1 MAEDSQVSGWRQ
13 RGINALSIMLF
24 IFVLYTCATG
34 PFESIIHRA
43 IFIAILIVL
52 GLFMYPL
59 WSGSRLRPLGIV
71 IDVCMGVIAVISCG
85 YVIANYELIMGSL
98 GNLPLAETRDI
109 LMTACLVITILE
121 LSRRAIGMI
130 FPTIVV
136 VIIAYALFGEYIPGR
151 LGHRGFDIYFL
162 TETLFLSDLGIWGM
176 LTGVAAT
183 VIAAFTLFGAVL
195 LNTGGGQTFIDI
207 AMRLGGRA
215 PGGGAK
221 IATIAS
227 GLFGMVSGSAV
238 ANVATTGNFTIPLM
252 KRLGYPPAM
261 AAGTEAVA
269 STGGQL
275 APPIMGAAAFI
286 MAEIIGVDYLRIVV
300 AAALPA
306 FMFYLGVFMT
316 IHVMATEGGLGSVPA
331 DEVPVWKNILNW
343 KRILPISTA
352 IAALIYAILNGNS
365 ITTAAFY
372 GTVGALV
379 TFPLTYIR
387 KLSDLFGVFRELKK
401 AAIDSSKGLLIIG
414 ILLAGAQIMV
424 SAINMT
430 GLGVTLSSLIVSI
443 GGENLF
449 MITLIVAVVCMIMG
463 MGIPTTAA
471 YVLVAAVLAPAL
483 IKVGIV
489 PLVAHL
495 FVFYYA
501 TLSVITPP
509 VCIAVFVG
517 AGIAGARW
525 GDAAKYALRLG
536 AVTYVIPFLF
546 IIYPGMLA
554 QAGFSGFLHALF
566 SGVVFV
572 LAFANI
578 FGGMKIF
585 RYRFINIIIWLVV
598 AFLAVI
604 PGLAPTASAVVITV
618 VLYLV
623 RKRFRAALP
632 QHASTE

>member
-1 MAEDSQVSGWRQ
+1 MDDSRGLEWRK
-13 RGINALSIMLF
+13 RGINALSILLVA
-24 IFVLYTCATG
+24 FVLYTCATG

-43 IFIAILIVL
+43 IFVAILVVL
-52 GLFMYPL
+52 GVFMYPL
-59 WSGSRLRPLGIV
+59 WSESRLRPLGIV
-71 IDVCMGVIAVISCG
+71 VDASMALAAVVSCS
-85 YVIANYELIMGSL
+85 YVIVNYELIMGSL
-98 GNLPLAETRDI
+98 PTAQTRDI
-109 LMTACLVITILE
+109 LMTACLVIIILE
-121 LSRRAIGMI
+121 ISRRAIGLI
-130 FPTIVV
+130 FPLIVV
-136 VIIAYALFGEYIPGR
+136 MIIVYTLFGEYVPGR

-162 TETLFLSDLGIWGM
+162 TETLFLGDLGIWGM

-183 VIAAFTLFGAVL
+183 VIAAFTVFGSVL
-195 LNTGGGQTFIDI
+195 LNTGGGRTFIDI

-261 AAGTEAVA
+261 AGGTEAIA

-286 MAEIIGVDYLRIVV
+286 MAEIIGVDYVRIMI

-306 FMFYLGVFMT
+306 VLFYMGVFMT
-316 IHVMATEGGLGSVPA
+316 IHVLATEGSLGSVP
-331 DEVPVWKNILNW
+331 DEEVPDWKEILRW
-343 KRILPISTA
+343 QRVLPISTA
-352 IAALIYAILNGNS
+352 LAGLFFGILNGNS

-372 GTVGALV
+372 GIIGALI
-379 TFPLTYIR
+379 TFPLTCIR
-387 KLSDLFGVFRELKK
+387 SRSDLWAALKELNK
-401 AAIDSSKGLLIIG
+401 AVIDSAKGLLVVG
-414 ILLAGAQIMV
+414 VLLAGAQIMV

-430 GLGVTLSSLIVSI
+430 GLGVTLSTLIVSI
-443 GGENLF
+443 GGDNIFL
-449 MITLIVAVVCMIMG
+449 ITLIVAVVCMIMG

-471 YVLVAAVLAPAL
+471 YVLVAAVLAPAM

-489 PLVAHL
+489 PLVSHM

-501 TLSVITPP
+501 TLSVVTPP

-525 GDAAKYALRLG
+525 GDTAKYALKLG

-554 QAGFSGFLHALF
+554 QEGLTAFLQALF

-572 LAFANI
+572 LAFANL

-585 RYRFINIIIWLVV
+585 RYRIVNAVLWLIVGV
-598 AFLAVI
+598 LAVI
-604 PGLAPTASAVVITV
+604 PGWTSSVAALIMTV
-618 VLYLV
+618 GLYLAK
-623 RKRFRAALP
+623 KRFRTVLP
-632 QHASTE
+632 QHAKP

>member
-1 MAEDSQVSGWRQ
+1 MAEDNRGVGWRQ
-13 RGINALSIMLF
+13 RGINALSILLF
-24 IFVLYTCATG
+24 LFVLYTCATG

-43 IFIAILIVL
+43 IFIAILTVL

-71 IDVCMGVIAVISCG
+71 IDACMGTVAVISCI

-98 GNLPLAETRDI
+98 GNLPMAQARDI
-109 LMTACLVITILE
+109 LMTACLVVIILE
-121 LSRRAIGMI
+121 ISRRAIGVI

-136 VIIAYALFGEYIPGR
+136 AIIVYALFGEYIPGR

-162 TETLFLSDLGIWGM
+162 TETLFLSDLGLWGM

-195 LNTGGGQTFIDI
+195 LNTGGGRTFIDI

-261 AAGTEAVA
+261 AGGTEAVA

-286 MAEIIGVDYLRIVV
+286 MAEIIGVDYVRIMI

-306 FMFYLGVFMT
+306 FLFYMGVFMT
-316 IHVMATEGGLGSVPA
+316 IHVLATEGSLGSVPV
-331 DEVPVWKNILNW
+331 DEVPVWKNILHW
-343 KRILPISTA
+343 KRITPICTA
-352 IAALIYAILNGNS
+352 LVALFFGILNGNS

-379 TFPLTYIR
+379 TFPATRVR
-387 KLSDLFGVFRELKK
+387 KLPDLIAAARELKK

-414 ILLAGAQIMV
+414 ILLAGAQVMV

-430 GLGVTLSSLIVSI
+430 GLGVTLSTLIVTI
-443 GGENLF
+443 GGENIFL
-449 MITLIVAVVCMIMG
+449 ITLIVAAVCMIMG

-471 YVLVAAVLAPAL
+471 YVLVAAVLAPAM
-483 IKVGIV
+483 IKVGIA
-489 PLVAHL
+489 PLVAHM

-517 AGIAGARW
+517 AGIADARW
-525 GDAAKYALRLG
+525 GDTAKYALRLG

-554 QAGFSGFLHALF
+554 QGGAAAFLNALV

-572 LAFANI
+572 LAFANL

-585 RYRFINIIIWLVV
+585 RHRTVNAVLWLIV
-598 AFLAVI
+598 AVLSVMTGWESTLIAI
-604 PGLAPTASAVVITV
+604 AMTAA
-618 VLYLV
+618 LYFA
-623 RKRFRAALP
+623 RKKFRADLRP
-632 QHASTE
+632 GIS

>member
-1 MAEDSQVSGWRQ
+1 MAQNSRGPGLRQ
-13 RGINALSIMLF
+13 RGINTLSILLF
-24 IFVLYTCATG
+24 LFVLYTCATG
-34 PFESIIHRA
+34 PFEGIIHRA
-43 IFIAILIVL
+43 IFVAILIVL
-52 GLFMYPL
+52 GLFSYPL
-59 WSGSRLRPLGIV
+59 WSESRLRPLGIL
-71 IDVCMGVIAVISCG
+71 IDACMGVVAVISCV

-98 GNLPLAETRDI
+98 GELPLAHTWDI
-109 LMTACLVITILE
+109 IMTVCLVVIILE
-121 LSRRAIGMI
+121 ISRRAIGLI
-130 FPTIVV
+130 FPSIVFL
-136 VIIAYALFGEYIPGR
+136 IILYALFGEHIPGR
-151 LGHRGFDIYFL
+151 LGHRGFDINFL

-183 VIAAFTLFGAVL
+183 VIAAFTMFGAVL

-261 AAGTEAVA
+261 AGGTEAIA

-286 MAEIIGVDYLRIVV
+286 MAEIIGVDYVRIMV

-306 FMFYLGVFMT
+306 FLFYMAVFMT
-316 IHVMATEGGLGSVPA
+316 IHILAIEGSLGSVP
-331 DEVPVWKNILNW
+331 DEEVPVWKNILHW
-343 KRILPISTA
+343 RRITPITTA
-352 IAALIYAILNGNS
+352 LAALFFGILNVNS

-372 GTVGALV
+372 GTVGALI
-379 TFPLTYIR
+379 TFPLTSIR
-387 KLSDLFGVFRELKK
+387 KPSDLFATLKELKK

-414 ILLAGAQIMV
+414 ILLAGAQVMV

-430 GLGVTLSSLIVSI
+430 GLGVTLSTLIVSV
-443 GGENLF
+443 GGENIFL
-449 MITLIVAVVCMIMG
+449 ITLIVAVVCMIMG

-489 PLVAHL
+489 PLVSHM

-501 TLSVITPP
+501 TLSVVTPP

-517 AGIAGARW
+517 AGIADARW
-525 GDAAKYALRLG
+525 GDTAKYALKLG

-554 QAGFSGFLHALF
+554 QEGLEAFARALF

-572 LAFANI
+572 LAFANL
-578 FGGMKIF
+578 FGGTRIS
-585 RYRFINIIIWLVV
+585 RYRIINAVLWLVV
-598 AFLAVI
+598 AGLAVM
-604 PGLAPTASAVVITV
+604 PGLMSTIAAGVMTIC
-618 VLYLV
+618 LYFA
-623 RKRFRAALP
+623 RKRYRTAFAQKAGC
-632 QHASTE
+632 

>member
-1 MAEDSQVSGWRQ
+1 MTEETEVLSWRQ
-13 RGINALSIMLF
+13 KGINALSILLF
-24 IFVLYTCATG
+24 VFVFYTCATG
-34 PFESIIHRA
+34 PFESVIHRA
-43 IFIAILIVL
+43 IFVAILITL

-59 WSGSRLRPLGIV
+59 WGGTSLRPFGLV
-71 IDVCMGVIAVISCG
+71 IDVCMGIIAFISCM
-85 YVIANYELIMGSL
+85 YVIANYEYIMGSL
-98 GNLPLAETRDI
+98 GTLPLAETRDI

-121 LSRRAIGMI
+121 LSRRAIGII
-130 FPTIVV
+130 FPSIVV
-136 VIIAYALFGEYIPGR
+136 LIIGYTLLGQYFPGR

-183 VIAAFTLFGAVL
+183 VIAAFTMFGAVL
-195 LNTGGGQTFIDI
+195 LNTGGGRTFIDI

-306 FMFYLGVFMT
+306 FLFYLGVFMT
-316 IHVMATEGGLGSVPA
+316 IHVMATEGSLGSVPV
-331 DEVPVWKNILNW
+331 DEVPVWKNILHW
-343 KRILPISTA
+343 KRILPIGTSIGALLFA
-352 IAALIYAILNGNS
+352 IFNGNS

-387 KLSDLFGVFRELKK
+387 TLSDLMTVLKDLNK
-401 AAIDSSKGLLIIG
+401 AALDSSRGLLIIG

-424 SAINMT
+424 SCINMT
-430 GLGVTLSSLIVSI
+430 GLGVTLSTLIIDV
-443 GGENLF
+443 GGERLF
-449 MITLIVAVVCMIMG
+449 LITLIVAVVCMIMG

-483 IKVGIV
+483 IKMGVV
-489 PLVAHL
+489 PLVAHM

-517 AGIAGARW
+517 AGIAEARW

-554 QAGFSGFLHALF
+554 QAGLPGFLRASV
-566 SGVVFV
+566 SGLVFV
-572 LAFANI
+572 LAFSNL
-578 FGGMKIF
+578 FGGRRVF
-585 RYRFINIIIWLVV
+585 PFHFIDMLLWLVIAV
-598 AFLAVI
+598 LAVMH
-604 PGLAPTASAVVITV
+604 GWGPTIAGAVMLVAMYLLRKKLRP
-618 VLYLV
+618 VLPHQE
-623 RKRFRAALP
+623 A
-632 QHASTE
+632 

>member
-1 MAEDSQVSGWRQ
+1 MAEDSRGSGWRQ
-13 RGINALSIMLF
+13 RGSNAISILLF
-24 IFVLYTCATG
+24 LFVLYTCMTG
-34 PFESIIHRA
+34 PFESIIQRA
-43 IFIAILIVL
+43 IFVAIVIVL

-59 WSGSRLRPLGIV
+59 WNGSRLRPLGIV
-71 IDVCMGVIAVISCG
+71 IDTCMGVVGVVSCI

-98 GNLPLAETRDI
+98 GTLPMAETRDI
-109 LMTACLVITILE
+109 LMTAGLVVIILE
-121 LSRRAIGMI
+121 ISRRAIGLI
-130 FPTIVV
+130 FPTIVFLILV
-136 VIIAYALFGEYIPGR
+136 YTLFGEYIPGSF
-151 LGHRGFDIYFL
+151 GHRGFDIYFL
-162 TETLFLSDLGIWGM
+162 TETLLLSDLGIWGM

-195 LNTGGGQTFIDI
+195 LNTGGGRTFIDI

-261 AAGTEAVA
+261 AGGTEAVA

-286 MAEIIGVDYLRIVV
+286 MAEIIGVDYVRIMIS
-300 AAALPA
+300 AALPA
-306 FMFYLGVFMT
+306 FLFYMGVFMT
-316 IHVMATEGGLGSVPA
+316 IDVMAKEGSLGSVPA
-331 DEVPVWKNILNW
+331 DEVPVWRNILHW
-343 KRILPISTA
+343 KRITPICTA
-352 IAALIYAILNGNS
+352 IAALMFGILNGNS

-379 TFPLTYIR
+379 TFPITYVR
-387 KLSDLFGVFRELKK
+387 TLSDLFTVLRELKK

-414 ILLAGAQIMV
+414 ILLAGAQVMV

-430 GLGVTLSSLIVSI
+430 GLGVTLSTLIVSI
-443 GGENLF
+443 GGENRFL
-449 MITLIVAVVCMIMG
+449 ITLIVAVVCMIMG

-471 YVLVAAVLAPAL
+471 YVLVAAVLAPAM
-483 IKVGIV
+483 IKIGIA
-489 PLVAHL
+489 PLVSHM

-517 AGIAGARW
+517 AGIADARW
-525 GDAAKYALRLG
+525 GDTAKYALRLG

-554 QAGFSGFLHALF
+554 QEGLAAFGHALV
-566 SGVVFV
+566 SGIVFV
-572 LAFANI
+572 LAFANL
-578 FGGMKIF
+578 FGGMRIF
-585 RYRFINIIIWLVV
+585 RYRTLNAALWLIV
-598 AFLAVI
+598 AFLAVM
-604 PGLAPTASAVVITV
+604 PGWEPTTASVVMTV
-618 VLYLV
+618 VLYLA
-623 RKRFRAALP
+623 RKRFRPALVR
-632 QHASTE
+632 QVRS

>member
-1 MAEDSQVSGWRQ
+1 MDDSRDLGWRQ
-13 RGINALSIMLF
+13 RGINALSIFLF
-24 IFVLYTCATG
+24 LFVLYTCATG

-43 IFIAILIVL
+43 IFVAILIVL
-52 GLFMYPL
+52 GLFVYPL
-59 WSGSRLRPLGIV
+59 WSGNRLRPLGIV
-71 IDVCMGVIAVISCG
+71 IDACMGAVAVISCV

-98 GNLPLAETRDI
+98 GTLPMAETRDI
-109 LMTACLVITILE
+109 LMTAALVVIILE
-121 LSRRAIGMI
+121 ISRRAIGLI
-130 FPTIVV
+130 FPTIVF
-136 VIIAYALFGEYIPGR
+136 VILIYALFGEHIPGS

-183 VIAAFTLFGAVL
+183 VIAAFTMFGAVL
-195 LNTGGGQTFIDI
+195 LNTGGGRTFIDI

-261 AAGTEAVA
+261 AGGTEAIA

-286 MAEIIGVDYLRIVV
+286 MAEIIGVDYVRIMI
-300 AAALPA
+300 AATLPA
-306 FMFYLGVFMT
+306 FLFYMGIFMT
-316 IHVMATEGGLGSVPA
+316 IHVMATEGSLGSVPVE
-331 DEVPVWKNILNW
+331 EVPVWKNILHW
-343 KRILPISTA
+343 RRITPITTA
-352 IAALIYAILNGNS
+352 LAALFFGILNGNS

-379 TFPLTYIR
+379 TFPMTSIR
-387 KLSDLFGVFRELKK
+387 KLSDLFATLRELKK

-430 GLGVTLSSLIVSI
+430 GLGVTLSTLIISV
-443 GGENLF
+443 GGENIFL
-449 MITLIVAVVCMIMG
+449 ITLIVAVVCMIMG

-471 YVLVAAVLAPAL
+471 YVLVAAVLAPAM
-483 IKVGIV
+483 IKIGIT
-489 PLVAHL
+489 PLVSHM

-501 TLSVITPP
+501 TLSVVTPP

-525 GDAAKYALRLG
+525 GDTAKYALKLG
-536 AVTYVIPFLF
+536 AVTYVIPLMF
-546 IIYPGMLA
+546 IMYPGMLA
-554 QAGFSGFLHALF
+554 QEGLTAFLNALVSGA
-566 SGVVFV
+566 VFV
-572 LAFANI
+572 LACANF
-578 FGGMKIF
+578 FGGMRIF
-585 RYRFINIIIWLVV
+585 RYRLLNAVPWLIV
-598 AFLAVI
+598 ALLATI
-604 PGLAPTASAVVITV
+604 PRYDTTAVAVVITV
-618 VLYLV
+618 CLYLA
-623 RKRFRAALP
+623 RKRFRAALV
-632 QHASTE
+632 QQAGS